1 MSCSTKNEKVID
13 RFPDKTAELEAYIE
27 SFPRDTEIRKRRGNL
42 IASLHKA
49 QEQFGYLPES
59 VQLLVADKFMLQ
71 LADVRGV
78 VSFYSYFTVNP
89 PGKHKINVCTGTACF
104 VKGANYVLSEFEAEL
119 GIKDGE
125 TTADLE
131 FSLGGLRCVG
141 ACSLAPVVMVN
152 DRVYGNVT
160 PEMVKDILSECPNQ
174 TGNSLDA

>member
-1 MSCSTKNEKVID
+1 MSCSTKNEKVIEK
-13 RFPDKTAELEAYIE
+13 FPDKTAELEAYIE

-59 VQLLVADKFMLQ
+59 VQLLVANKFMLQ
-71 LADVRGV
+71 LADVHGV

-89 PGKHKINVCTGTACF
+89 PGRYKVNVCTGTACF
-104 VKGANYVLSEFEAEL
+104 VRGANHVLAEFEAAL

-125 TTADLE
+125 TSDDLE

-152 DRVYGNVT
+152 DKVYGHVT
-160 PEMVKDILSECPNQ
+160 VDMVKDILKECPSQ
-174 TGNSLDA
+174 TGSNRDD